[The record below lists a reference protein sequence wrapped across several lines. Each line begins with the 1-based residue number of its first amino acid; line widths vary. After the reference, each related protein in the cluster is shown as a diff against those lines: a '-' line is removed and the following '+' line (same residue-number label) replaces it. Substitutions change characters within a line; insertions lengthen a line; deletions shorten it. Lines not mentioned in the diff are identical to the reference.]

1 MNHDRIRCAP
11 KSLIVSGVILLL
23 AASGASAQDV
33 PIVQPGAPG
42 QKTTRLTAE
51 QAVKLAERP
60 LHRR

>member
-1 MNHDRIRCAP
+1 MNHDRIC
-11 KSLIVSGVILLL
+11 VVLLL
-23 AASGASAQDV
+23 AASGASAVQDV